1 MSSIRALIAVGV
13 LLAWATPAL
22 AQSLKVHFFDVGQ
35 GDGVLIQSPSGQNV
49 VYDGGERATQMREH
63 LQALGVSHID
73 LIIASHNHADHI
85 GGLTDVVRQF
95 PPRFYMDNG
104 IPATTQTYRRL
115 LEAVTASGAQLLAP
129 TARRIALG
137 DVSIVVLAPPGVP
150 AWEQN
155 NNSVGIIVEYG
166 TFRLLLAGDAEPRQ
180 WAWWLEHQSGL
191 LGRVQVHKASHHG
204 SRNGDTAASITR
216 LAPEVVVI
224 SAGRGN
230 SYGHPNPEMLR
241 LYAEGGATTYRTDL
255 HGTILVDVPPSGR
268 YTVRLAQGEGARPPT
283 AVPALQTTSTP
294 QPQSRPVATCININ
308 TADLAELP
316 RIIHIGPARAQQI
329 IELRRVRPFASVN
342 ELTRVNGIAAARL
355 RDIVAQALACVG

>member
-1 MSSIRALIAVGV
+1 MMSIVRALVAAVV
-13 LLAWATPAL
+13 LLACAAPAL
-22 AQSLKVHFFDVGQ
+22 AQSLKIHFFDVGQ

-63 LQALGVSHID
+63 LQVLGVSHID

-85 GGLTDVVRQF
+85 GGLADVVRQF
-95 PPRFYMDNG
+95 SPRFYMDNG
-104 IPATTQTYRRL
+104 IPATTQTYRRV
-115 LEAVTASGAQLLAP
+115 LEAVRASGAQLLEP

-137 DVSIVVLAPPGVP
+137 DVSIIVVPPPGVP
-150 AWEQN
+150 GWEQN

-166 TFRLLLAGDAEPRQ
+166 TFRLLLAGDAESRQ
-180 WAWWLEHQSGL
+180 WAWWLEQQSSL

-204 SRNGDTAASITR
+204 SRNGDTAASIR
-216 LAPEVVVI
+216 QLAPEVVII

-241 LYAEGGATTYRTDL
+241 LYADSGATIYRTDL

-268 YTVRLAQGEGARPPT
+268 YTIHVAQGEGARPPT
-283 AVPALQTTSTP
+283 TPAPGTSTP
-294 QPQSRPVATCININ
+294 QSQPRPAAACVNIN
-308 TADLAELP
+308 TAGLAELQ

-329 IELRRVRPFASVN
+329 VELRRARPFASVN

-355 RDIVAQALACVG
+355 RDIIAQGVACVR